1 MLWEGE
7 GCRVV
12 GEHRI
17 ETRAKE
23 LNRVCIKIVLAGL
36 RSSWSLKRAASY
48 AVLCLP
54 SISGTPFC
62 AGEPHALSRSAWSLA
77 VARLDFAIAVLVA
90 APTTRVAP
98 IKIREPA
105 AHACWAGNPLE
116 LAGVADGG
124 GVNGSGGGLGDRHR
138 YGHGEG
144 ERLGGHYAIRAE

>member
-54 SISGTPFC
+54 SISGTPSSVQVNLTRL
-62 AGEPHALSRSAWSLA
+62 AAVRGRSLLRALTSQ
-77 VARLDFAIAVLVA
+77 
-90 APTTRVAP
+90 
-98 IKIREPA
+98 
-105 AHACWAGNPLE
+105 
-116 LAGVADGG
+116 
-124 GVNGSGGGLGDRHR
+124 
-138 YGHGEG
+138 
-144 ERLGGHYAIRAE
+144 